1 MLHFADLSS
10 KEVVSKPAWSITMLA
25 PRFAI
30 LATACALLTAP
41 VAFAAGDEPAPAATA
56 SASPKSA
63 KAVGCK
69 RGEVAR
75 KDACVVLAAG
85 AIPDEELYEQG
96 KLLATD
102 GEYDW
107 ALEALTL
114 ITKQDDAKVLNY
126 IGYSHRKAGR
136 LETGID
142 SYKKA
147 LALDPNFVQAREYL
161 GEAYILAGKK
171 DLAMA
176 ELAEI
181 KTRCGEAC
189 PEYLA
194 LEKSLSAN

>member
-1 MLHFADLSS
+1 MFAFRNL
-10 KEVVSKPAWSITMLA
+10 V
-25 PRFAI
+25 FASAI
-30 LATACALLTAP
+30 ILLTAP
-41 VAFAAGDEPAPAATA
+41 TVWAAGDEPAPAPTAATPT
-56 SASPKSA
+56 SLSA
-63 KAVGCK
+63 KALGCK
-69 RGEVAR
+69 RGEAA
-75 KDACVVLAAG
+75 KWSGEGDAKKQACITLAAG
-85 AIPDEELYEQG
+85 AMTDDELYEQG
-96 KLLATD
+96 KLLATE

-107 ALEALTL
+107 ALESLSL

-136 LETGID
+136 LETGIE

-181 KTRCGEAC
+181 KTRCGATC
-189 PEYLA
+189 PEYA
-194 LEKSLSAN
+194 ELEKSLAAN